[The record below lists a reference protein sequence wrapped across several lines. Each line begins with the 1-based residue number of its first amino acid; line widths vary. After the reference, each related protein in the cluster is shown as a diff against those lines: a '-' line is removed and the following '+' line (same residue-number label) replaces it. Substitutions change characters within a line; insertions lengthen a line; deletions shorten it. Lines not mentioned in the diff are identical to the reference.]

1 MAGVMVLVSG
11 WIGLT
16 FAILGQFITD
26 ATFWQFFATWMQA
39 GIGTLLVFG
48 AAIVLRRVSQI
59 STSQHA

>member
-1 MAGVMVLVSG
+1 
-11 WIGLT
+11 
-16 FAILGQFITD
+16 
-26 ATFWQFFATWMQA
+26 MQA